1 MNSQTVINELPFL
14 CDAPKHVVDA
24 FAAQTVR
31 ANIPAGTIVF
41 TEGDACE
48 SISILVSGSVRVY
61 KIGLTGR
68 EITLYR
74 FTHGESCILTANCV
88 LSEQQ
93 FPALARV
100 EDNAL
105 AYIVPAAVFRAWVDT
120 QAFWRNYVF
129 GLLSQRLATVM
140 AVVDEVAFRRMDARL
155 AEFLIKRADAEGR
168 LLRLTHQDI
177 AAELG
182 TSREVVSRI
191 LEDFAAAGSIKTA
204 RGVIEVV
211 ALAKQ

>member
-1 MNSQTVINELPFL
+1 MNAQTVLNELPFL
-14 CDAPKHVVDA
+14 AAAPQTVVDA
-24 FAAQTVR
+24 FAAQTMR
-31 ANIPAGTIVF
+31 ANIPAGTVVF

-48 SISILVSGSVRVY
+48 SIAILVSGSVRVF

-74 FTHGESCILTANCV
+74 FAQGESCILTANCV
-88 LSEQQ
+88 LSERQ

-100 EDNAL
+100 EDNAV
-105 AYIVPAAVFRAWVDT
+105 AYIVPAAVFRAWVNT
-120 QAFWRNYVF
+120 QAFWRTYVF

-140 AVVDEVAFRRMDARL
+140 AIVDEVAFRRMDERL
-155 AEFLIKRADAEGR
+155 SEFLLKRAEASGPV
-168 LLRLTHQDI
+168 LRLTHQDI

-204 RGVIEVV
+204 RGVIEVL
-211 ALAKQ
+211 ALGSR